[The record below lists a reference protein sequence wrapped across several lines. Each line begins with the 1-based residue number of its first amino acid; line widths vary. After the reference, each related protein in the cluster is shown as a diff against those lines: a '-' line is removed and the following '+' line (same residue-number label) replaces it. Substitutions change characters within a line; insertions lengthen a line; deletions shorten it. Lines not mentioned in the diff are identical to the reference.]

1 MNTKRNFISETLII
15 VACFIIFLGMSSI
28 SLTISATEDMMSA
41 IYNLTTNEIKETKKE
56 EKIEKT
62 NDLEIQNTFVISAD
76 KFDVLEVEI
85 LPGDQ
90 TQELRNKKSLTLWDL
105 DDKAREIIETIL
117 K

>member
-1 MNTKRNFISETLII
+1 MNTKKNFISETLII

-28 SLTISATEDMMSA
+28 SLTISATEDMMTA

-62 NDLEIQNTFVISAD
+62 NDIEIQNTFVISAD
-76 KFDVLEVEI
+76 KFDVLEVKI
-85 LPGDQ
+85 LPGNQ
-90 TQELRNKKSLTLWDL
+90 TDLINNKKNFNLWDL

>member
-1 MNTKRNFISETLII
+1 MNTKKNFISETLII

-28 SLTISATEDMMSA
+28 SLTISATEDMMTA
-41 IYNLTTNEIKETKKE
+41 IYNLTTNEIKEKKKE

-62 NDLEIQNTFVISAD
+62 NDIEIQDSFVISTD

-90 TQELRNKKSLTLWDL
+90 TDLVNNKNNFTLWDL

>member
-1 MNTKRNFISETLII
+1 MNTRKNFISETLII

-28 SLTISATEDMMSA
+28 SLTISATEDMMAA
-41 IYNLTTNEIKETKKE
+41 IYNLTTNEIKENKE

-85 LPGDQ
+85 LSGNQ